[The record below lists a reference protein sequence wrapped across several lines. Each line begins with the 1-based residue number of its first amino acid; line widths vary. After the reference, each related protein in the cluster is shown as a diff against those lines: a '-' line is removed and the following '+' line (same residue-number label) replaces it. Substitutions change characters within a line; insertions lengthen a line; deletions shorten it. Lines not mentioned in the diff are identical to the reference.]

1 MPAKWI
7 NTGTYKM
14 VISEP
19 VITYLTTLA
28 SHKATTKLDF
38 LLGTVQALL
47 REGSRELAFTDD
59 SLISIV
65 QRCQRATFVSSATD
79 FLYMV
84 QYLQLLFKV
93 SRYVLSELQVLAL
106 ITKWISSA
114 YSVRTPN
121 SPQ

>member
-1 MPAKWI
+1 M
-7 NTGTYKM
+7 
-14 VISEP
+14 
-19 VITYLTTLA
+19 
-28 SHKATTKLDF
+28 
-38 LLGTVQALL
+38 
-47 REGSRELAFTDD
+47 
-59 SLISIV
+59 
-65 QRCQRATFVSSATD
+65 
-79 FLYMV
+79 YMV